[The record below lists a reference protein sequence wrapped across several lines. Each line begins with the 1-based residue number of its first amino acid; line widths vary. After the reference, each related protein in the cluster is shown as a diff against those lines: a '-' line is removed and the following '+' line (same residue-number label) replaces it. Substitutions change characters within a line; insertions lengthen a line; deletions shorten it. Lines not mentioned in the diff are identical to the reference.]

1 MNQNEYVR
9 LSLDLHLFFDRI
21 MKEHSL
27 FLEAS
32 FMNKDNNLKRMAHGF
47 QQSFSNILEKVIML
61 ANVNVSRNLL
71 ESGEIVTKKTL
82 DAENKTSK
90 LSGIKI
96 NTDITKRELNLRSGT
111 MRVNN
116 QLLSNI
122 SNINKQTLPIIQNLI
137 NFKKSI
143 LNRVLSC
150 ELYTT
155 NYPTLISHIINEAQ
169 MYYNLL
175 SKVESKQSFS
185 KEYLYEQEL
194 FWNNVMKE
202 HAEFIRGLLDPSEE
216 VLISTADKF
225 SKEYKFIIRNYINNK
240 NNLMDASLRET
251 LNFRN
256 FKVTAE
262 EGILDCKIK
271 SIIMPLLADHVVR
284 EANHFL
290 RILRN
295 LRDA

>member
-32 FMNKDNNLKRMAHGF
+32 FMNKDNNLKRMAHSF

-175 SKVESKQSFS
+175 SKVESRQSFS

-251 LNFRN
+251 LDFRN